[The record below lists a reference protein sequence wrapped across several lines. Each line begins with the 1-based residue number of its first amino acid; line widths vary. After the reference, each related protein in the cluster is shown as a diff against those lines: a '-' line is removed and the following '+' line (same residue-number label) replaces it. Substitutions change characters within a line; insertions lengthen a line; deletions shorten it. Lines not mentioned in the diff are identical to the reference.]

1 MPKLSEAEQ
10 RALLTESGIVM
21 RIGVIDERGA
31 PYVTPIWF
39 WSEDGFIYFTP
50 RQKSAWF
57 ESLKRDPRVSL
68 CIDEQALPYRKVL
81 VNGIAEL
88 QFDVGNDA
96 LWRPTY
102 QKMAAKYVGAVGAE
116 KYVSDTIDQ
125 PRALFRVEMAKAVV
139 SSWRMPVADE
149 SGMGIWAKRYFVPGS
164 DF

>member
-1 MPKLSEAEQ
+1 MPKLSQQERTGFLQE
-10 RALLTESGIVM
+10 R
-21 RIGVIDERGA
+21 GVILRLAVTRQDGS
-31 PYVTPIWF
+31 PLVTPIWYLYKQD
-39 WSEDGFIYFTP
+39 SIYFTP

-149 SGMGIWAKRYFVPGS
+149 PGMGIWAKRYFVPGT